1 MTANEELIE
10 FLRDYVTPN
19 KQKKIAAVLEDRTR
33 HLALV
38 LEDVYQP
45 HNASAC
51 LRSCDCLGVQDIH
64 VVERRNEYR
73 PNTEISM
80 GSAKWLTMHRYRQT
94 RSCIDSVKKRGY
106 RLVATTPNADGYD
119 LLTLPLNQ
127 PVAIMFGTEEQGLS
141 QEALEAADAT
151 LRLPM
156 YGFTQSYNISISVAL
171 TLSRLVERLRNSDL
185 SWKLDEA
192 DKKEMTLA
200 FYRRIIR
207 RHDLLEENFWANRP
221 E

>member
-19 KQKKIAAVLEDRTR
+19 KQEKIAAVLEDRTR

-38 LEDVYQP
+38 LEDIYQP

-51 LRSCDCLGVQDIH
+51 LRSCDCLGVQDSH

-73 PNTEISM
+73 PNHEISL
-80 GSAKWLTMHRYRQT
+80 GSAKWLTMHRYHQT
-94 RSCIDSVKKRGY
+94 GSCIDSVKKRGY
-106 RLVATTPNADGYD
+106 RLIATTPNADGYD
-119 LLTLPLNQ
+119 LLTLPLDQ

-156 YGFTQSYNISISVAL
+156 YGFTQSYNISIAVAL

-185 SWKLDEA
+185 PWKLDEA

-200 FYRRIIR
+200 FYRRIVK

-221 E
+221 D

>member
-19 KQKKIAAVLEDRTR
+19 KQEKIAAVLEDRTR

-38 LEDVYQP
+38 LEDIYQP

-73 PNTEISM
+73 PNNEISM
-80 GSAKWLTMHRYRQT
+80 GSAKWLTMHRYHQT
-94 RSCIDSVKKRGY
+94 GSCIDSVKKRGY
-106 RLVATTPNADGYD
+106 RLIATTPNADGYD
-119 LLTLPLNQ
+119 LLTLPLDQ

-156 YGFTQSYNISISVAL
+156 YGFTQSYNISIAVAL

-185 SWKLDEA
+185 PWKLDEA

-200 FYRRIIR
+200 FYRRIVK

-221 E
+221 D

>member
-73 PNTEISM
+73 PNNEISM

>member
-19 KQKKIAAVLEDRTR
+19 KQEKIAAVLEDRTR

-38 LEDVYQP
+38 LEDIYQP

-73 PNTEISM
+73 PNNEISM
-80 GSAKWLTMHRYRQT
+80 GSAKWLTMHRYHQT
-94 RSCIDSVKKRGY
+94 GSCIDSVKKRGY
-106 RLVATTPNADGYD
+106 RLIATTPNAEGYD
-119 LLTLPLNQ
+119 LLTLPLDQ

-156 YGFTQSYNISISVAL
+156 YGFTQSYNISIAVAL

-185 SWKLDEA
+185 PWKLDEA

-200 FYRRIIR
+200 FYRRIVK

-221 E
+221 D

>member
-19 KQKKIAAVLEDRTR
+19 KQEKIAAVLEDRTR

-38 LEDVYQP
+38 LEDIYQP

-51 LRSCDCLGVQDIH
+51 LHSCDCLGVRDIH

-73 PNTEISM
+73 PNNEISM
-80 GSAKWLTMHRYRQT
+80 GSAKWLTMHRYHQT
-94 RSCIDSVKKRGY
+94 GSCIDSVKKRGY
-106 RLVATTPNADGYD
+106 RLIATTPNADGYD
-119 LLTLPLNQ
+119 LLTLPLDQ

-156 YGFTQSYNISISVAL
+156 YGFTQSYNISIAVAL

-185 SWKLDEA
+185 PWKLDEA

-200 FYRRIIR
+200 FYRRIVK

-221 E
+221 D

>member
-19 KQKKIAAVLEDRTR
+19 KQEKIAAVLEDRTR
-33 HLALV
+33 HPALV
-38 LEDVYQP
+38 LEDIYQP

-73 PNTEISM
+73 PNNEISM
-80 GSAKWLTMHRYRQT
+80 GSAKWLTMHRYHQT
-94 RSCIDSVKKRGY
+94 GSCIDSVKKRGY
-106 RLVATTPNADGYD
+106 RLIATTPNADGYD
-119 LLTLPLNQ
+119 LLTLPLDQ

-156 YGFTQSYNISISVAL
+156 YGFTQSYNISIAVAL

-185 SWKLDEA
+185 PWKLDEA

-200 FYRRIIR
+200 FYRRIVK

-221 E
+221 D